1 MSDRQLAN
9 KIYRLGHIERRLVDH
24 ELAPFGLRMNHAR
37 VLHYIQRHPGCRQK
51 DVAAYLNYQP
61 ASLTNLIKFLEKRA
75 MIIRQAD
82 PNNGRQKQLF
92 LLDKGK
98 EAVSK
103 SNRIFDNI
111 NQLIG
116 DIDPEFEK
124 ILDQKIKYLEQFLDQ

>member
-1 MSDRQLAN
+1 
-9 KIYRLGHIERRLVDH
+9 
-24 ELAPFGLRMNHAR
+24 
-37 VLHYIQRHPGCRQK
+37 
-51 DVAAYLNYQP
+51 
-61 ASLTNLIKFLEKRA
+61 